1 MNYRRSTVLSNKKSL
16 KIDSI
21 NASVAIQRLLN
32 ADFKLANCSLRSRRI
47 KKARLITQSGLL
59 EVIKIRGS

>member
-21 NASVAIQRLLN
+21 NASVAIQRLLH
-32 ADFKLANCSLRSRRI
+32 ADFKLANYSLRSRRM
-47 KKARLITQSGLL
+47 KKARLITQSSLL